1 MERAS
6 LRGRIADDHDQ
17 RLIMIYYKMEW
28 RELSDERLGTLM
40 QKISALHETQ
50 RREKEKEKQN
60 DKPD

>member
-1 MERAS
+1 
-6 LRGRIADDHDQ
+6 
-17 RLIMIYYKMEW
+17 MIYYKMEW
-28 RELSDERLGTLM
+28 RELSDERLLHYLKRGTLM